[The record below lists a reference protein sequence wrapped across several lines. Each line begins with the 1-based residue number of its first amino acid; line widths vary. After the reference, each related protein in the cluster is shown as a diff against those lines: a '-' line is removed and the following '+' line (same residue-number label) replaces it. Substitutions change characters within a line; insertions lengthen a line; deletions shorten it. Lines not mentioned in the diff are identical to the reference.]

1 MWYGHYRDQFT
12 GKRKEIEIDIVAL
25 DDDTKKIAF
34 IECKWKSLSEK
45 AALDILETL
54 IDKSTSVQ
62 WNNNKRTEFFGLVAK
77 KIEGKDV
84 LREKGFVVFDLDD
97 FHPD

>member
-1 MWYGHYRDQFT
+1 M
-12 GKRKEIEIDIVAL
+12 KV
-25 DDDTKKIAF
+25 
-34 IECKWKSLSEK
+34 
-45 AALDILETL
+45 ALDILETL
-54 IDKSTSVQ
+54 MDKSRSVQ